1 MLRRRLFNLVAAVSL
16 VLCVATVA
24 LWVRSYWRSDL
35 IKGSRWDYNASSI
48 SKQVDERTWSTL
60 PRTLRPVQ
68 PKELDAQ
75 SWMSSTAL
83 YREPWLGD
91 WRGS

>member
-35 IKGSRWDYNASSI
+35 VKRSRWDYNGGSI
-48 SKQVDERTWSTL
+48 NKQLDERT
-60 PRTLRPVQ
+60 
-68 PKELDAQ
+68 
-75 SWMSSTAL
+75 
-83 YREPWLGD
+83 
-91 WRGS
+91 

>member
-35 IKGSRWDYNASSI
+35 IKGSRWDYNGSSI
-48 SKQVDERTWSTL
+48 NKQVDERT
-60 PRTLRPVQ
+60 
-68 PKELDAQ
+68 
-75 SWMSSTAL
+75 
-83 YREPWLGD
+83 
-91 WRGS
+91 